1 MMDEARAAIRTY
13 IEENWT
19 ATPICWFGEAFD
31 PPDQA
36 PYLMVERDAIPSS
49 TASRYGS
56 VGKRVAQ
63 DPGLIIGTIYFPAH
77 AGDDGAYEL
86 GRQFGDL
93 LRVRKIGPAQTE
105 APSMSPVDDG
115 DEDGVWIKLSV
126 TTPFTVSY
134 FA

>member
-1 MMDEARAAIRTY
+1 MMDEARAAIRSY
-13 IEENWT
+13 IEANWT
-19 ATPICWFGEAFD
+19 ATPIAWFGEDFD

-36 PYLMVERDAIPSS
+36 PWLMVERDAIPSS
-49 TASRYGS
+49 TASRFGS

-63 DPGLIIGTIYFPAH
+63 DAGIIIGTFYFPAF
-77 AGDDGAYEL
+77 AGDDAAYAM

-93 LRVRKIGPAQTE
+93 LRVRKIGPAVTE
-105 APSMSPVDDG
+105 APSMAPVDDG
-115 DEDGVWIKLSV
+115 DDDGAWIKVAV